1 MNDTPTQRIT
11 LEDVRHTEVGELLKL
26 DIDTLR
32 DLENQADKAVYDAG
46 TRLDWIRGVITKKLN
61 DEGAA
66 NEAGA

>member
-1 MNDTPTQRIT
+1 MTDTPTPTIT
-11 LEDVRHTEVGELLKL
+11 LENVRTTEVGELLKL
-26 DIDTLR
+26 DIAVLR

-46 TRLDWIRGVITKKLN
+46 TLLEWIRGVITKKLT